1 MDNKV
6 RDILDSVSLYE
17 GLEHH
22 FRLKFSEEL
31 ESRLGN
37 EHPIEYPFKGT
48 KTQQNAFKKGFFLFE
63 DRVKHIIYLFRN
75 NIYEK

>member
-1 MDNKV
+1 VIHIFSKTTLSKGEMKMDNKV

-48 KTQQNAFKKGFFLFE
+48 KTQQNAF
-63 DRVKHIIYLFRN
+63 
-75 NIYEK
+75 